1 MNKEVLIADDNYI
14 CVEGIQHSIS
24 WKELGISKVHSVYDG
39 TSAFEYLKEHPVD
52 ILVSDISMPGMA
64 GLELSEKALALNPS
78 LKIILISAYDEF
90 EYAKK
95 AVRLGAFDYI
105 EKPINYDYLTEIL
118 RKALAEIEQESQN
131 LEILKKSRPA
141 MEEQFFRSLI
151 QSNYPERDETLKMY
165 AQYLQLELDCS
176 YCTALCLSIE
186 DAPLLKQTLGIEEYC
201 VRLMSIE
208 SAIRNLQSEF
218 SVYYVLKDLTGFIC
232 ILGGK
237 EPSNKAFKEHI
248 LSSFSPIIEQFSS
261 RCTLVAGLGTITGS
275 IWELP
280 ASYINAQKAL
290 EYRFFFPEQHFL
302 EVTAISR
309 YGSEIILEKNVSEDE
324 LIQYICKNNLSG
336 VKEWIHSFIHSFPG
350 SCDSKIIVYSRLYTV
365 IARLLKFS
373 YELNIITPSFEEELT
388 SAFSNPN
395 RFKTIGMIS
404 DWLLSICQ
412 NICARLQ
419 DSVSKYHESLCEAAV
434 HYIQANYGNSEL
446 GLNEIAASLQISPAY
461 LSTLF
466 KQYRNQNISA
476 FLTDTRIDAACHLLE
491 NTNLSLKVISTQV
504 GYSNQYYFSSCFKKK
519 MGVTPSAYR
528 DTV

>member
-1 MNKEVLIADDNYI
+1 M
-14 CVEGIQHSIS
+14 
-24 WKELGISKVHSVYDG
+24 
-39 TSAFEYLKEHPVD
+39 
-52 ILVSDISMPGMA
+52 
-64 GLELSEKALALNPS
+64 
-78 LKIILISAYDEF
+78 
-90 EYAKK
+90 
-95 AVRLGAFDYI
+95 
-105 EKPINYDYLTEIL
+105 
-118 RKALAEIEQESQN
+118 
-131 LEILKKSRPA
+131 
-141 MEEQFFRSLI
+141 
-151 QSNYPERDETLKMY
+151 
-165 AQYLQLELDCS
+165 
-176 YCTALCLSIE
+176 
-186 DAPLLKQTLGIEEYC
+186 
-201 VRLMSIE
+201 
-208 SAIRNLQSEF
+208 
-218 SVYYVLKDLTGFIC
+218 
-232 ILGGK
+232 
-237 EPSNKAFKEHI
+237 
-248 LSSFSPIIEQFSS
+248 
-261 RCTLVAGLGTITGS
+261 
-275 IWELP
+275 
-280 ASYINAQKAL
+280 
-290 EYRFFFPEQHFL
+290 
-302 EVTAISR
+302 TAISR

-336 VKEWIHSFIHSFPG
+336 VTEWIHSFIHSFPG

-528 DTV
+528 DAV